1 MMTSAWHIEEA
12 VPQSGAQ
19 PGSPALV
26 SLRFLVDA
34 LRRRWRTWVGAGV
47 VGLLLAAAWT
57 IMVPASTVGT
67 VTLLLAHEPGSDP
80 AAAMSTDVSLLRTR
94 TVAAT
99 VIDNLG
105 LDMTPEAFQ
114 QSVVATPVTSQ
125 VMVLDVLAPDAASAK
140 KRASTLASTFLAF
153 RSAQLQARSDSLI
166 KGLKGRV
173 TGLQDQVDAL
183 TAEYDRQTALGPT
196 GQSQAAAALTQ
207 RSQLNAEISTLQEN
221 IENTSLQS
229 DSLLIASHVL
239 DPASTIVPS
248 GLKRTVLALSSGLIG
263 GLALGIG
270 VVLFSALTSDRLRRR
285 DEVALALGVPV
296 RVSVGELRGH
306 RVLPFTKPRLRER
319 ELAVL
324 VHALETALPDE
335 EEPGRLIIASVDNIE
350 DGQAVTAALGSGLA
364 VAGTS
369 TLLVDLSESGG
380 LGEALADA
388 LDRAEAGSEVP
399 PMVLRPDGVPHLAS
413 GPFGVPA
420 GTTGL
425 VSEDDPRRVA
435 WNTARVVLTLTSI
448 DPGNGVDELA
458 TWGDRVV
465 ILVTAGRCSAE
476 RLRTAAELVR
486 MAGLELV
493 FAVMVGS
500 DRTDESLGLPDTAE
514 SGPSSTQRRA
524 LS

>member
-12 VPQSGAQ
+12 GVQTGAQ

-26 SLRFLVDA
+26 SLRFFVDA

-57 IMVPASTVGT
+57 ALVPASTVGT

-99 VIDNLG
+99 VIDDLG

-125 VMVLDVLAPDAASAK
+125 VMVLDVQAPDAVSAEKWASK
-140 KRASTLASTFLAF
+140 LAATFLDF
-153 RSAQLQARSDSLI
+153 RSAQLRARSDSVI
-166 KGLKGRV
+166 RGLKARV
-173 TGLQDQVDAL
+173 AGLQEQIHAL
-183 TAEYDRQTALGPT
+183 TAEYDRQSALGPT

-207 RSQLNAEISTLQEN
+207 RSQLSAEASTLQEN
-221 IENTSLQS
+221 IENTSLQA
-229 DSLLIASHVL
+229 DSLLVASHVL
-239 DPASTIVPS
+239 DPASTVVPS
-248 GLKRTVLALSSGLIG
+248 GLKRTVLALGSGLIG

-296 RVSVGELRGH
+296 RVSVGELR
-306 RVLPFTKPRLRER
+306 RPRLVPFKKPRLRER

-324 VHALETALPDE
+324 VHALGTAVPDD

-350 DGQAVTAALGSGLA
+350 DGEAVAAALGSSLT
-364 VAGTS
+364 VAGTP
-369 TLLVDLSESGG
+369 TLLVDLGEPGG
-380 LGEALADA
+380 LGAALTRA
-388 LDRAEAGSEVP
+388 LDRAEAGSVVA
-399 PMVLRPDGVPHLAS
+399 PMVLRPEGVPHLAS

-425 VSEDDPRRVA
+425 VGDDDPRRVA
-435 WNTARVVLTLTSI
+435 WDAAKAVVTL
-448 DPGNGVDELA
+448 DLHRPGE
-458 TWGDRVV
+458 
-465 ILVTAGRCSAE
+465 RC
-476 RLRTAAELVR
+476 
-486 MAGLELV
+486 
-493 FAVMVGS
+493 
-500 DRTDESLGLPDTAE
+500 
-514 SGPSSTQRRA
+514 RRA
-524 LS
+524 GDLGRPGGAARHRGSVQR